1 LRCCFRFVT
10 EGHGLGVQGFGLLDL
25 GVRLVVVVLRR
36 ESLATLDYR
45 NTMEAVM
52 GAIDDKERSD
62 AYLEVMERLCREYGE
77 ALKAYD
83 KAKEAGD
90 PEVASR
96 LELVV
101 AEKSSLMQA
110 YMERNQKGA
119 DAAMH

>member
-1 LRCCFRFVT
+1 MRCRFCVVT

-25 GVRLVVVVLRR
+25 GVRLVVVALRR

-45 NTMEAVM
+45 SALEAVM
-52 GAIDDKERSD
+52 GAIDDKKRSD

-90 PEVASR
+90 SEVASR

-101 AEKSSLMQA
+101 AEKSHVMQA
-110 YMERNQKGA
+110 YMERNREDT
-119 DAAMH
+119 DAALH

>member
-1 LRCCFRFVT
+1 
-10 EGHGLGVQGFGLLDL
+10 
-25 GVRLVVVVLRR
+25 
-36 ESLATLDYR
+36 
-45 NTMEAVM
+45 M

-101 AEKSSLMQA
+101 AEKSSVMQA
-110 YMERNQKGA
+110 YMELNQKDT
-119 DAAMH
+119 DAVMH

>member
-1 LRCCFRFVT
+1 M
-10 EGHGLGVQGFGLLDL
+10 GV
-25 GVRLVVVVLRR
+25 
-36 ESLATLDYR
+36 
-45 NTMEAVM
+45 
-52 GAIDDKERSD
+52 IDDKERAD
-62 AYLEVMERLCREYGE
+62 ANLE

-101 AEKSSLMQA
+101 AEKSSVMQA
-110 YMERNQKGA
+110 YMERNREGT

>member
-1 LRCCFRFVT
+1 
-10 EGHGLGVQGFGLLDL
+10 
-25 GVRLVVVVLRR
+25 
-36 ESLATLDYR
+36 
-45 NTMEAVM
+45 M